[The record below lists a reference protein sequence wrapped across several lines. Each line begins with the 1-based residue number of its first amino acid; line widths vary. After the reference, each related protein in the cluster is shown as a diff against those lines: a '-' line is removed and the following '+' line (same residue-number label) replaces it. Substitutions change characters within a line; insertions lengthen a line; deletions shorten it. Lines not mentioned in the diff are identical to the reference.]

1 MRWSIRYRLLVPLG
15 LLLLGV
21 VATSTWSAVVAADHA
36 RARIIGQLRGVTETM
51 SAASFPLTPNVLD
64 QMKGLSGAEYLL
76 INADGSRLATFPT
89 AAIEL
94 PPDNLFHDAEQRE
107 TDQLGPTVQV
117 NGADFRCRRI
127 LLHKPRN
134 DDGTALY
141 IFCPE
146 ALLNE
151 ALWDAVR
158 PSLVLGLFGG
168 LAAVGVAIGI
178 GQRLVS
184 RIRGLERRTRLIA
197 GGDFSPMPLPRQNDE
212 LRDLSLSVNDMAE
225 RLAQLQEAMQRAER
239 FRLIGQVSSGLAHQ
253 LRNSATGARLALEVL
268 VDENHL
274 QESEAV
280 SVILRQ
286 LTMMESNLRRFMDL
300 GRAGEQKRERC
311 SVTRLLDEAVTLLR
325 PQCEHA
331 KIDLIWQPPTAPAE
345 IDGDPAQLGHLF
357 LNVIGNAV
365 EAAGPGG
372 RVEVYLSCSAER
384 GPSLH
389 RVEVWDNGPGPP
401 AATAE
406 RLFEPFVTGKP
417 EGIGLGLAV
426 AKQAAEAHGGRVD
439 WHREDGR
446 TCFRIELPTR
456 AKYHE

>member
-21 VATSTWSAVVAADHA
+21 VATSTWSAVVAAKHA
-36 RARIIGQLRGVTETM
+36 RGRIIGQVRGVADTM
-51 SAASFPLTPNVLD
+51 GAASFRLTPNILE

-76 INADGSRLATFPT
+76 INADGSRFATFPT
-89 AAIEL
+89 TTIEL
-94 PPDNLFHDAEQRE
+94 PPESLFHVAEQRE
-107 TDQLGPTVQV
+107 TDHLGPMVKV
-117 NGADFRCRRI
+117 NGADFLCRRI
-127 LLHKPRN
+127 LLHLPPN
-134 DDGTALY
+134 DGTALY
-141 IFCPE
+141 IFYPQ

-197 GGDFSPMPLPRQNDE
+197 GGDFSPMPLPKQNDE
-212 LRDLSLSVNDMAE
+212 LRDLSRSVNDMAE
-225 RLAQLQEAMQRAER
+225 RLAQLQDAMQRAER
-239 FRLIGQVSSGLAHQ
+239 FRLIGQVSGGLAHQ
-253 LRNSATGARLALEVL
+253 LRNSVTGARLALEVL

-372 RVEVYLSCSAER
+372 RVEVYLSCSTER

-401 AATAE
+401 AAIAE

-426 AKQAAEAHGGRVD
+426 AKQAAEAHGGRLD
-439 WHREDGR
+439 WRREDGR
-446 TCFRIELPTR
+446 TCFRIELPTG
-456 AKYHE
+456 AK

>member
-36 RARIIGQLRGVTETM
+36 RARIIGQLRRVTETM
-51 SAASFPLTPNVLD
+51 RAATYPLTPNVLD

-89 AAIEL
+89 TTIEL
-94 PPDNLFHDAEQRE
+94 PPESLFHEPEERE
-107 TDQLGPTVQV
+107 TDHLGPTVQV

-141 IFCPE
+141 IFYPE

-197 GGDFSPMPLPRQNDE
+197 GGDFSPMPLPKQNDE
-212 LRDLSLSVNDMAE
+212 LRDLSRSVNDMAE

-239 FRLIGQVSSGLAHQ
+239 FRLIGQLSSGLAHQ
-253 LRNSATGARLALEVL
+253 LRNSVTGARLALEVL

-280 SVILRQ
+280 TVVLRQ
-286 LTMMESNLRRFMDL
+286 LALMEANLRRFMDL
-300 GRAGEQKRERC
+300 GRAEETRRERC
-311 SVTRLLDEAVTLLR
+311 SLTRLLDEAVTLLR

-331 KIDLIWQPPTAPAE
+331 KIDLIWQPPTIPAE
-345 IDGDPAQLGHLF
+345 IDGDAAQLGHLF

-372 RVEVYLSCSAER
+372 RVEVYLSGSAEHER
-384 GPSLH
+384 SLL
-389 RVEVWDNGPGPP
+389 RIEVWDTGPGPP
-401 AATAE
+401 AEIAG

-426 AKQAAEAHGGRVD
+426 ARQAAEAHSGRVD
-439 WHREDGR
+439 WSREDGR
-446 TCFRIELPTR
+446 TCFRIELP
-456 AKYHE
+456 AA